1 MLTYAD
7 GTGVVGATIRM
18 YLEKYE
24 EATGNLSM
32 MPLDVIKELADIAI
46 MVLKLLALL
55 VQKYNY

>member
-24 EATGNLSM
+24 EASGNLSK

-46 MVLKLLALL
+46 KVTYAD
-55 VQKYNY
+55 VC